1 MINKIWR
8 RPLVP
13 IAALVAL
20 IAWIYSGV
28 KLDTTSEVFTP
39 GEEISLSGDVVSF
52 SEKESFGQSYVSV
65 NLSDVR
71 TGEGKRLT
79 KAGQTITAQCFH
91 VEQLNIGQRIRVTGK
106 VAYYERA
113 SNPGQ
118 FDMYLFNRQ
127 RGNLFQLKNA
137 RVVAK
142 GNKYSHLRTGLY
154 HLRKKGENILATYL
168 SETDAA
174 IMKAMIFG
182 NKDELDKDVKELFQ
196 RNGIAHI
203 LAISGLHISFIGM
216 GLYEML
222 RRMGLKVK
230 VCALISGILIILYG
244 ILVGMPVSAVR
255 AITMF
260 GIFLGAKF
268 IGRTYD
274 MLSAWSF
281 AVCLVL
287 LERPHLIRDVSFQ
300 LSFMAVLGVAFFYVS
315 FAKKIV
321 KTPAWASSVMVSLWV
336 FLTTLPILLNAYYEV
351 AFYSILLNL
360 VIIPLM
366 SALMIFTFLMLFTW
380 WMVPVARFFAYIPTY
395 ILFLYKASCEKL
407 AGMKLSGLS
416 LASRNLGAP
425 GMWKVALYYGL
436 LILVVS
442 WGGQKRAI
450 RRIVRSIMIMAMAV
464 LLMLVRP
471 HRDLSIWMLDVG
483 QGDCMVI
490 QNDNG
495 HVYVIDGGSSSVNSV
510 GEKRIIPFLKYMGV
524 NEVEAIFLTHPDA
537 DHMNG
542 IEGLVEKG
550 RDENIEINRII
561 EYEAFAQA
569 TDDASE
575 LYLNQ
580 LADCRGIEVCGMES
594 GDFIKDGSLIFH
606 IIYPDAGMSVTD
618 TNNAS
623 LVMKVEYG
631 DFSMLTTGDVEESG
645 EECMLR
651 KGSDISADVLKV
663 AHHGSSSSSSDEF
676 LAKIRPQ
683 VSLISVGDNNS
694 YGHPHK
700 DTLERLD
707 ASGSRYVRT
716 DEYGCITVKAKKS
729 GAYKVEIYAKRKYT

>member
-1 MINKIWR
+1 M
-8 RPLVP
+8 P

-168 SETDAA
+168 SETDAT

-287 LERPHLIRDVSFQ
+287 LERPFLIRDVSFQ
-300 LSFMAVLGVAFFYVS
+300 LSFMAVFGVAFFYVS

-336 FLTTLPILLNAYYEV
+336 FLTTLPILINAYYEV

-380 WMVPVARFFAYIPTY
+380 WMIPLARFFAYIPTY

-425 GMWKVALYYGL
+425 SMWKVALYYGL
-436 LILVVS
+436 LILAVS
-442 WGGQKRAI
+442 WGGQKRPI
-450 RRIVRSIMIMAMAV
+450 RRIGRSIMIMAMAV

-542 IEGLVEKG
+542 IEELVEKG

-561 EYEAFAQA
+561 EYEVFAQA
-569 TDDASE
+569 ADDVSE

-631 DFSMLTTGDVEESG
+631 DFDMLTTGDVEESG

>member
-1 MINKIWR
+1 M
-8 RPLVP
+8 P

-154 HLRKKGENILATYL
+154 QLRKKGENILATYL

-182 NKDELDKDVKELFQ
+182 NKDELDKDVKDLFQ

-287 LERPHLIRDVSFQ
+287 LERPLLIRDVSFQ

-336 FLTTLPILLNAYYEV
+336 FLTTLPILINAYYEV

-436 LILVVS
+436 LILAVS
-442 WGGQKRAI
+442 WGGQKRPI
-450 RRIVRSIMIMAMAV
+450 RRIGRSIMIMAMAV

-542 IEGLVEKG
+542 IEELVEKG

-631 DFSMLTTGDVEESG
+631 DFSMLTTGDVEENG